1 VTIVNRSPQN
11 LDLALEAWRR
21 RKWLAVT
28 VFAAVAGAA
37 GTVAESLPNL
47 YRAATTV
54 IVERQEVS
62 EAFVRPSVT
71 AELDTR
77 LQTIREAVMS
87 RTQLA
92 DLIQRLGL
100 YPDLRSTVPI
110 EDLVGRMRRELEL
123 DIKGVE
129 SQMSGRTSTI
139 AFTISY
145 SGRDPGTVA
154 RVANELARM
163 YVERNTTL
171 RAGQAS
177 KTAAFLKAQLDDAR
191 KELDT
196 YEQRQNDFKLSHIGE
211 LPQQVDANLA
221 SLERLNTQLRLNG
234 ESQLRL
240 LDRRDRLERQR
251 LDAAAAPRTVALS
264 PEAERLAKLS
274 QQLADL
280 RKQFT
285 DEYPDVVRLRAEI
298 DGLNRVAAQQPA
310 QPRTESGD
318 GDAAVQARTALAD
331 VTTELRALKDE
342 EHALRQSI
350 VAYQERVENVPK
362 RQQEL
367 QDLSR
372 DYGATKERYDSLAKR
387 YEEAQLAES
396 LEQGRDA
403 EQFRILDPA
412 IPPRAPVA
420 PVRFRILVVGLAL
433 SIGLAVAAVIA
444 AEKLD
449 TTFHSV
455 EEVRAYVGL
464 PTLASVP
471 LIASRALTWR
481 KRRRAAVLGV
491 SVAVGLTLILAGS
504 RHLATGNEQL
514 VRMMERSRG

>member
-1 VTIVNRSPQN
+1 M
-11 LDLALEAWRR
+11 DLALDAWRR
-21 RKWLAVT
+21 RKWLAIA
-28 VFAAVAGAA
+28 VFAAVACGA
-37 GTVAESLPNL
+37 GTVAVSLPNL
-47 YRAATTV
+47 YRAAATV

-100 YPDLRSTVPI
+100 FPELRSQVSI
-110 EDLVGRMRRELEL
+110 EDLVARMRRDL
-123 DIKGVE
+123 DLDVKGVE
-129 SQMSGRTSTI
+129 SQVSGRTSTI

-145 SGRDPGTVA
+145 SGRDPQSVA

-163 YVERNTTL
+163 YVEQNTTI

-177 KTAAFLKAQLDDAR
+177 KTAAFLKGQLDDAR

-196 YEQRQNDFKLSHIGE
+196 YDRRQNDFKLSHIGE
-211 LPQQVDANLA
+211 LPQQVETNLA

-234 ESQLRL
+234 ENQLRL

-251 LDAAAAPRTVALS
+251 LDTAVAPRTAPSS
-264 PEAERLAKLS
+264 PDAERLGKLS

-285 DEYPDVVRLRAEI
+285 EAYPDVMRLTAEVEA
-298 DGLNRVAAQQPA
+298 LNRQVAQHQAPQSPVAPGDADAAAQA
-310 QPRTESGD
+310 S
-318 GDAAVQARTALAD
+318 AALAD

-342 EHALRQSI
+342 EHSLRQTI
-350 VAYQERVENVPK
+350 ALYQERVENVPK

-372 DYGATKERYDSLAKR
+372 DYDATKERYDTLAKR

-396 LEQGRDA
+396 LERGRSA

-412 IPPRAPVA
+412 IPPRAPIA
-420 PVRFRILVVGLAL
+420 PVRAKILAL
-433 SIGLAVAAVIA
+433 GFALAIGLAIGSVIA

-455 EEVRAYVGL
+455 EEVRAYLGL
-464 PTLASVP
+464 PMLPSVP
-471 LIASRALTWR
+471 LIASRAVTWR
-481 KRRRAAVLGV
+481 RRRRAALLTV
-491 SVAVGLTLILAGS
+491 SVAVGLTL
-504 RHLATGNEQL
+504 
-514 VRMMERSRG
+514 